1 MSCYIGQYSSKYD
14 LCLHTKVQ
22 CHLPVGELQPLPIPE
37 ECWNTVSVD
46 FIAELPDSGSYNA
59 IMVVVDS
66 VSKWAHFVKVVTT
79 ITAAGSA
86 NLYLRHIWKLH
97 GLPRKVISNQGPQ
110 FVAAFMKELFQ
121 LLGIEVASSTAYYP
135 QTDRQTE

>member
-1 MSCYIGQYSSKYD
+1 MSRYVAQYFLKCD
-14 LCLHTKVQ
+14 ICLCTKVQ
-22 CHLPVGELQPLPIPE
+22 HCLLVGELQPLPIPE
-37 ECWNTVSVD
+37 ECWDAVSID
-46 FIAELPDSGSYNA
+46 FITELPKFGSYNA

-97 GLPRKVISNQGPQ
+97 GLPQKVISN
-110 FVAAFMKELFQ
+110 
-121 LLGIEVASSTAYYP
+121 
-135 QTDRQTE
+135 